1 MKKSLIN
8 YSICWVV
15 FIALFNIICFVT
27 PEELFGF
34 YKFGGAF
41 WAGYAFTILFLVIH
55 YAFMYKL
62 INSNNNSTVSNT
74 LMVMSY
80 VEVALMVIASV
91 VCMLIPDLPNWASIV
106 ACSCVFAL
114 SIIIMVATN
123 TTTSKTVNSY
133 EAVNE
138 KTKTMRELTAEA
150 ELLMKKTRGTE
161 KEEMAKKIYEAIRYS
176 NAISNN
182 ETMEIELQIKKDLS
196 DVLDDSLSGD
206 LVLEKYKHL
215 MQLIDNRNKGFK
227 EDINERNQ

>member
-1 MKKSLIN
+1 
-8 YSICWVV
+8 
-15 FIALFNIICFVT
+15 
-27 PEELFGF
+27 
-34 YKFGGAF
+34 
-41 WAGYAFTILFLVIH
+41 
-55 YAFMYKL
+55 
-62 INSNNNSTVSNT
+62 
-74 LMVMSY
+74 
-80 VEVALMVIASV
+80 
-91 VCMLIPDLPNWASIV
+91 
-106 ACSCVFAL
+106 
-114 SIIIMVATN
+114 MVATN